1 MQTPDAPS
9 LNLAHATLLSGNAL
23 AALGA
28 PPPANEDDRLAAL
41 HSYNILDTAPE
52 PLYDDITAAAAQL
65 CRTPMALISL
75 IDQNRQWF
83 KSRVGMQPAE
93 TPRDLAFCAHAIL
106 QPDQMMEVGDTSV
119 DPRFARNALVTGGPQ
134 IRFYAGAPLLTSDGV
149 ALGTLCVLDRAPR
162 TLSDAERT
170 ALQALARQVVTTI
183 ELRQAARLLEGDA
196 LRDPLTDLW
205 NREGLEHVLEDA
217 APVAKQHGLAFVL
230 IEIDGFKRLKL
241 QFGSDAADATLVQAA
256 RCIETEPQEPGGVA
270 RIGAAHFC
278 MVLPGADSAQALASV
293 QRLQTT
299 IAAASWPAD
308 TISITAG
315 LVCVAPGEPVDSH
328 VLMARARHALLGAA
342 RAGRNCVQRF
352 DGWQTDR

>member
-9 LNLAHATLLSGNAL
+9 LNLAHATLLSGSAL

-41 HSYNILDTAPE
+41 HSYDILDTAPE

-75 IDQNRQWF
+75 IDQDRQWF

-93 TPRDLAFCAHAIL
+93 TPRELAFCAHAIL
-106 QPDQMMEVGDTSV
+106 QPDQMMEVGDTFV

-270 RIGAAHFC
+270 RIGAAHFAWC
-278 MVLPGADSAQALASV
+278 CPAQTARRHWRACSACKPRSPLPPGQPTPSASPPGWSALRLAS
-293 QRLQTT
+293 
-299 IAAASWPAD
+299 
-308 TISITAG
+308 
-315 LVCVAPGEPVDSH
+315 
-328 VLMARARHALLGAA
+328 
-342 RAGRNCVQRF
+342 
-352 DGWQTDR
+352 

>member
-9 LNLAHATLLSGNAL
+9 LNLAHATLLSGSAL

-52 PLYDDITAAAAQL
+52 PRYDDITAAAAQL

-75 IDQNRQWF
+75 IDQDRQWF

-106 QPDQMMEVGDTSV
+106 QPDQMMEVGDTFV
-119 DPRFARNALVTGGPQ
+119 DPRFAHNALVTGGPQ

-205 NREGLEHVLEDA
+205 NREGLEHMLEDA
-217 APVAKQHGLAFVL
+217 TPVAKQHGLAFVL

-270 RIGAAHFC
+270 RIGAAHFAWC
-278 MVLPGADSAQALASV
+278 CPAQTARRHWRACSACKPRSPLPPGQPTPSASPPGWSASRLASH
-293 QRLQTT
+293 
-299 IAAASWPAD
+299 W
-308 TISITAG
+308 TAM
-315 LVCVAPGEPVDSH
+315 S
-328 VLMARARHALLGAA
+328 
-342 RAGRNCVQRF
+342 
-352 DGWQTDR
+352 